1 MNECIFNNKCL
12 DLEKDY
18 KQEISQ
24 VTDIVK
30 SLLED
35 NIFFSLYLLVKAI
48 NKG

>member
-1 MNECIFNNKCL
+1 MSR

-24 VTDIVK
+24 VTDIVN